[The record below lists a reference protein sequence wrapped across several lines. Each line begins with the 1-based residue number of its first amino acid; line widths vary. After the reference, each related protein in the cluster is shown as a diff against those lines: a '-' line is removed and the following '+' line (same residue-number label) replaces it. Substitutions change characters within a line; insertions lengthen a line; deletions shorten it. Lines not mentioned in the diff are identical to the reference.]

1 MSLYNTN
8 ISSDEAGITISLLES
23 MNDAY
28 NRNDIDT
35 VMAFLT
41 RMLFL
46 IMQQDQTLTGP
57 VLQAQ
62 RTSERYFKACLKTL
76 KASVGMQSTP
86 ESLVTR
92 LTANFIALQNLNLV
106 KYRTF

>member
-35 VMAFLT
+35 VMAF
-41 RMLFL
+41 F
-46 IMQQDQTLTGP
+46 DEDAVFDHATGP
-57 VLQAQ
+57 DIK
-62 RTSERYFKACLKTL
+62 RDPFYMLKEHQ
-76 KASVGMQSTP
+76 KGISK
-86 ESLVTR
+86 LV
-92 LTANFIALQNLNLV
+92 
-106 KYRTF
+106 

>member
-1 MSLYNTN
+1 MALYNTN

-35 VMAFLT
+35 VMVFLT

-76 KASVGMQSTP
+76 NASVGMQSTP